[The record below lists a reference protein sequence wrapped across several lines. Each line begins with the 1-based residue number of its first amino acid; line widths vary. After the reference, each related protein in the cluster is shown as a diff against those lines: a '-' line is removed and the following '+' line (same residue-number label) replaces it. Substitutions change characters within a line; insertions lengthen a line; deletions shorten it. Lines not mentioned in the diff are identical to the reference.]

1 MESLKRFIFLALM
14 CVCLG
19 VGNVVGQDDVDAE
32 GELNSAAEAP
42 IKIRSGKPL
51 SLTCNLTNIAEEDA
65 KVEWIKDGEK
75 ENILKSDDKYTV
87 FEKNYTLLIKKAMP
101 DDAGT
106 YECSTTSK
114 TPFTKQFS
122 VYFFYMRAMPKSLV
136 VVEAEDIKMT
146 CEVRGKPI
154 PTVQWLKDDQKL
166 NDSDTKYEYN
176 ENDDSIPKA
185 VLSFKNSQQVDRGMY
200 TCQVS
205 SDMGVYNSSTYIRV
219 KSIYAPLYPAVGIL
233 IEIVLLAVVII
244 FFERRAAKQEYEE
257 SDTDQGAD
265 MKNASETQDS
275 AARQRK

>member
-1 MESLKRFIFLALM
+1 MESLKRVIVFTLL
-14 CVCLG
+14 CTCLG
-19 VGNVVGQDDVDAE
+19 VGNVVGQADVDEE

-42 IKIRSGKPL
+42 IKIRSGRPL
-51 SLTCNLTNIAEEDA
+51 SLTCNLTNIAEDDA
-65 KVEWIKDGEK
+65 TVEWIKDGDK
-75 ENILKSDDKYTV
+75 ENILESDDTYTV
-87 FEKNYTLLIKKAMP
+87 FPKNHTLLIKKAMP

-136 VVEAEDIKMT
+136 VNEAQDVSLK
-146 CEVRGKPI
+146 CEVKGKPI
-154 PTVQWLKDDQKL
+154 PTVQWLKDDLKL
-166 NDSDTKYEYN
+166 NDTDTKFEYDA
-176 ENDDSIPKA
+176 NDDSIAKA
-185 VLSFKNSQQVDRGMY
+185 VLSFKNSQQTDRGSY

-219 KSIYAPLYPAVGIL
+219 KSVYAPLYPAVGIL
-233 IEIVLLAVVII
+233 VEIVLLAVIII

-265 MKNASETQDS
+265 IKNTTESQDS